1 MTAQTVRPARSLLL
15 IGALCAGLG
24 LTLAAPAPAQAY
36 PDARVDAQIRPNF
49 GGLITPPLRSPYRPN
64 QWRKPDHKPTRA
76 HPHPGR
82 GHPPARGG
90 YLNSLSIDC
99 ADPKLGPYPV
109 SDALWAL
116 ADGGVL
122 FIRARGGVCRETL
135 YIDRPVTIIGEGSPA
150 FATGPEPQPA
160 RLAPPAG
167 APCIRVAPGTRG
179 VEIRDMV
186 IEADQGGRS
195 ACIEAV
201 DAEIA
206 LVNTYVRYA
215 GEAAAIFV
223 SGGRLVGRQST
234 IEART
239 NDAAV
244 LVDTATLDF
253 TQVRIAADVRGLDIT
268 PAAGESRLLQVGV
281 VAEGG
286 TLPGSTGITVRGLRS
301 GGGKLLVR
309 NAYIGGWITGLYVD
323 RGAKLELVRSRVRA
337 RRGIISDWGEV
348 VVRESAIWGD
358 EYGGYFAGGAPVIEH
373 NRFGGPRGGLMFD
386 SQTRPALA
394 PNYLYAT
401 DLCDPYTQPQG
412 LYCQSFGAGPLQAFA
427 PPDAYGQAA
436 YGPSAYGWSMDGYER
451 GYQLDG
457 APMALP
463 PPPPPARRRG
473 IFGRPTY

>member
-1 MTAQTVRPARSLLL
+1 MTAQLLRPGRRLPL
-15 IGALCAGLG
+15 IGAACALLALALG
-24 LTLAAPAPAQAY
+24 APAQAY

-64 QWRKPDHKPTRA
+64 QWRKPDHKPKRP
-76 HPHPGR
+76 HPHPSR
-82 GHPPARGG
+82 PHPPLQGG

-99 ADPKLGPYPV
+99 ADPNLGPYPV

-135 YIDRPVTIIGEGSPA
+135 YIDRPVTIIGEGVSA
-150 FATGPEPQPA
+150 FANGADAQPA
-160 RLAPPAG
+160 KLAPAAG

-179 VEIRDMV
+179 VEIRDLV

-223 SGGRLVGRQST
+223 SGGRLIGRQST

-253 TQVRIAADVRGLDIT
+253 AQVRIAADVRGLDIT

-286 TLPGSTGITVRGLRS
+286 TLPGSTGVTVRGLRS
-301 GGGKLLVR
+301 GGGKLVVR
-309 NAYIGGWITGLYVD
+309 NSYVGGWITGLYVD

-373 NRFGGPRGGLMFD
+373 NRFGGPRGGLLFD

-401 DLCDPYTQPQG
+401 DQCDPYAQPQG
-412 LYCQSFGAGPLQAFA
+412 LYCQSFGAGPLQAFSA
-427 PPDAYGQAA
+427 PDAYGQPA
-436 YGPSAYGWSMDGYER
+436 YGGQAYGWSHDGYER
-451 GYQLDG
+451 GYQMDG
-457 APMALP
+457 APVALP
-463 PPPPPARRRG
+463 PPPPPRRRG
-473 IFGRPTY
+473 VFGRDTY

>member
-1 MTAQTVRPARSLLL
+1 MT
-15 IGALCAGLG
+15 LG
-24 LTLAAPAPAQAY
+24 APAQAY

-49 GGLITPPLRSPYRPN
+49 GGLITPPLRSPYRPD
-64 QWRKPDHKPTRA
+64 QWRKPDHKPKRPY
-76 HPHPGR
+76 PHPVR
-82 GHPPARGG
+82 PHPPLQGG
-90 YLNSLSIDC
+90 YLDSLTIDC
-99 ADPKLGPYPV
+99 ADPNLGPYPV

-135 YIDRPVTIIGEGSPA
+135 YIDRPVTIIGESGSA
-150 FATGPEPQPA
+150 FATGSDSQPA
-160 RLAPPAG
+160 KLSPPAG

-179 VEIRDMV
+179 VEIRDLV

-244 LVDTATLDF
+244 LADTATLDLV
-253 TQVRIAADVRGLDIT
+253 QVRIAADVRGLDVT

-286 TLPGSTGITVRGLRS
+286 TLPGSTGVTVRGLRS
-301 GGGKLLVR
+301 GGGKLVVR
-309 NAYIGGWITGLYVD
+309 NSYIGGWITGLYVD

-348 VVRESAIWGD
+348 VVRESAVWGD

-386 SQTRPALA
+386 SQTRPTFA

-401 DLCDPYTQPQG
+401 DLCDPYAQPQG

-427 PPDAYGQAA
+427 PPDAYGQSA
-436 YGPSAYGWSMDGYER
+436 YGPPAYGWALDGYER
-451 GYQLDG
+451 GYQVDG
-457 APMALP
+457 APVALP
-463 PPPPPARRRG
+463 PPPPPGRRG
-473 IFGRPTY
+473 RRPAY

>member
-1 MTAQTVRPARSLLL
+1 MTAQTPRPGRLPLL
-15 IGALCAGLG
+15 IGALAAALG
-24 LTLAAPAPAQAY
+24 LTLAPSAQAY

-49 GGLITPPLRSPYRPN
+49 GGLITPPLRSPYKPSH
-64 QWRKPDHKPTRA
+64 WRKPDHKPK
-76 HPHPGR
+76 HPHPYPHPHR
-82 GHPPARGG
+82 PHPPLQGG

-99 ADPKLGPYPV
+99 ADPNLGPYPV

-135 YIDRPVTIIGEGSPA
+135 YIDRPVTIIGEGTPA
-150 FATGPEPQPA
+150 FSTGAEPQPA
-160 RLAPPAG
+160 RLSPPAG

-223 SGGRLVGRQST
+223 SGGRLIGRQST

-253 TQVRIAADVRGLDIT
+253 SQMRIAADVRGLDIT
-268 PAAGESRLLQVGV
+268 PAAGESRLVQVGV

-286 TLPGSTGITVRGLRS
+286 TLPGSTGVTVRGLRS
-301 GGGKLLVR
+301 GGGKLVVR
-309 NAYIGGWITGLYVD
+309 NSYIGGWITGLYVD

-348 VVRESAIWGD
+348 VVRESAVWGD
-358 EYGGYFAGGAPVIEH
+358 EYGGYFSGGAPVIEH

-386 SQTRPALA
+386 SQTRPSLA
-394 PNYLYAT
+394 PNYLYAP
-401 DLCDPYTQPQG
+401 DSCDPYAQPQG
-412 LYCQSFGAGPLQAFA
+412 LYCQPLGGSALSAFS
-427 PPDAYGQAA
+427 PPDTYGQQT
-436 YGPSAYGWSMDGYER
+436 YGQPSNGWSHDGYER
-451 GYQLDG
+451 GYQFDG
-457 APMALP
+457 TPVALP
-463 PPPPPARRRG
+463 PPIRRDRRG
-473 IFGRPTY
+473 RPIY